1 MLSRVAQ
8 NLYWLGRYL
17 ERADNTARVVRV
29 NANLLLDLPRCIAP
43 GWQPL
48 IEITGSDRLFRERY
62 PDYEERHVVRFLLAD
77 PAHSGSILSSLRWA
91 RENARTI
98 RDIVPREAWEQINEL
113 HLFAEENLQLGLSK
127 RGRYAYLKHLLRS
140 THALTGTLAST
151 MSHDAG
157 FDFLRIGRRI
167 ERGDMT
173 TRIIDV
179 RSASLLPTETSG
191 LRPFEN
197 IQWMSVLKSLSAYQM
212 YRRQMQLNVR
222 REEVLRFLFQDDRF
236 PRAVYSCLSAAAASL
251 ARLPHQSGPARA
263 LDGLQQRVRTTDVA
277 SLSQSALHDF
287 IDRLQVGLGEVH
299 AEISHAFFL
308 PDASRKASATG

>member
-29 NANLLLDLPRCIAP
+29 NANLLLDLPRGIAP

-48 IEITGSDRLFRERY
+48 VESTGADGLFRERY

-77 PAHSGSILSSLRWA
+77 KVNPSSLLSSLRLA

-113 HLFAEENLQLGLSK
+113 HLFAEENLQQGLTK
-127 RGRYAYLKHLLRS
+127 RGRYAYLKHLLRGL
-140 THALTGTLAST
+140 HALTGTLAST
-151 MSHDAG
+151 MLHDAG
-157 FDFLRIGRRI
+157 YDFLRIGRRI
-167 ERGDMT
+167 ERADMT
-173 TRIIDV
+173 TRFIDV
-179 RSASLLPTETSG
+179 RSASLLPEETSG

-212 YRRQMQLNVR
+212 YRRTIQLRVR
-222 REEVLRFLFQDDRF
+222 REDVLRFLFQDDRF
-236 PRAVYSCLSAAAASL
+236 PRAVYSCLCAAATSVE
-251 ARLPHQSGPARA
+251 RLPQRRGPVRA
-263 LDGLQQRVRTTDVA
+263 LNRVRKRVHTTDVA
-277 SLSQSALHDF
+277 ALSQELLHEF
-287 IDRLQVGLGEVH
+287 IDLLQIGLGEVDEQI
-299 AEISHAFFL
+299 AKAFFRPVAFSEGL
-308 PDASRKASATG
+308 ARN

>member
-29 NANLLLDLPRCIAP
+29 NANLLLDLPRRIAP

-48 IEITGSDRLFRERY
+48 IEITGADELFRRHY

-77 PAHSGSILSSLRWA
+77 RTNPSSILSTLRWA

-113 HLFAEENLQLGLSK
+113 HLFAEDNVQQGLLK
-127 RGRYAYLKHLLRS
+127 RSRYAYLKRLLRS
-140 THALTGTLAST
+140 THALFGTLAST
-151 MSHDAG
+151 MTHDAG
-157 FDFLRIGRRI
+157 YDFLRIGRRI

-173 TRIIDV
+173 TRIIDA

-212 YRRQMQLNVR
+212 YRRQIQLGVR
-222 REEVLRFLFQDDRF
+222 REDVLRFLFQNDRF
-236 PRAVYSCLSAAAASL
+236 PRAVYSCISATAASL
-251 ARLPHQSGPARA
+251 SRLPHHPGPMRA
-263 LDGLQQRVRTTDVA
+263 LERLQQRVQTTEVA
-277 SLSQSALHDF
+277 DLSQSALHDF
-287 IDRLQVGLGEVH
+287 IDRLQIGLADVH
-299 AEISHAFFL
+299 EAIAEAFFL
-308 PDASRKASATG
+308 PKVSSDGTAKQ